1 MSDGRWL
8 HRDGDPDLL
17 RFTTAGSV
25 DDGKSTLIGRLL
37 HDANALYEDHVE
49 ALMKSAGGQG
59 HEFDLSLVTDGL
71 KAEREQGITIDVAYR
86 YFATN
91 KRRFIIADT
100 PGHEQYTRN
109 MATGAST
116 ADLAVILI
124 DAQLGVLTQSKRHGF
139 ISSLLG
145 VPRVVVAVNKM
156 DLVNYDRAV
165 YERIKDEYTEFATR
179 LGFSDLTLIPVSALK
194 GDNVVHKSANMPWFD
209 GVPLL
214 SYLENVYIGG
224 DRNLIDFRF
233 PVQRVVRPD
242 ADFRGYSGQVVS
254 GVVRPGD
261 EVLVLPSAQRSRITR
276 IVSYDGDLSYAF
288 PPQGVTLCIADDV
301 DISRGDMIVHAKNV
315 PQAERTVEA
324 MVVWM
329 HEQPLEVGKTF
340 TVKHT
345 SSVVKGSCAEIQYRV
360 DPNTLHREAS
370 PRLGLNEIGRVRFTF
385 FKPLFVDEY
394 RRNRQ
399 TGSFILVDPLTNVTV
414 GAAMVIARVRPE
426 QGVRRETT
434 GVVSRDISWHAGK
447 VSSADRGRV
456 LNQQP
461 ATVWLTGLSGSGK
474 SAIASELEQRLI
486 AAGHACFVLDGDNIR
501 HGLNRDLGFSPADR
515 KENIRRIAEVAKL
528 FNDAGLIVIT
538 AFISP
543 YREDRDAARQILGR
557 RFLEIYLSAS
567 LEVCEQRDAKGL
579 YAKARAGQIPEF
591 TGISAPYEPP
601 VTPELTL
608 DTGLSTLQQ
617 SVATLFEFVAGH
629 CRRQPNAPLTPE

>member
-1 MSDGRWL
+1 MTDHRWL
-8 HRDGDPDLL
+8 HHDGDPDLL

-37 HDANALYEDHVE
+37 HDAHALYEDHVE

-59 HEFDLSLVTDGL
+59 NTFDLSLVTDGL

-86 YFATN
+86 YFATA

-156 DLVNYDRAV
+156 DLVHYDRGV
-165 YERIKDEYTEFATR
+165 YEQIKDEYTEFATR
-179 LGFSDLTLIPVSALK
+179 LGFSDLMLIPVSALK
-194 GDNVVHKSANMPWFD
+194 GDNVVHKSPNMPWYD

-214 SYLENVYIGG
+214 TYLENVYVGG

-242 ADFRGYSGQVVS
+242 ADFRGYSGQIVS

-261 EVLVLPSAQRSRITR
+261 EILVLPSGKRSRVTR
-276 IVSYDGDLSYAF
+276 IATYDGDLTYAF
-288 PPQGVTLCIADDV
+288 PPLGVTLCIADDV

-315 PQAERTVEA
+315 PQAERTIEA

-329 HEQPLEVGKTF
+329 NDQPLEVGKTYM
-340 TVKHT
+340 VKHT
-345 SSVVKGSCAEIQYRV
+345 SNVVKGSCAEILYRV
-360 DPNTLHREAS
+360 DPNTLHRENS
-370 PRLGLNEIGRVRFTF
+370 QRLGLNEIGRVRFTF

-399 TGSFILVDPLTNVTV
+399 TGSFVLIDPLTNVTV

-426 QGVRRETT
+426 QAPRRVTAE
-434 GVVSRDISWHAGK
+434 VVSRDISWQRGK
-447 VSSADRGRV
+447 VTREERTR
-456 LNQQP
+456 LLQQQP

-486 AAGHACFVLDGDNIR
+486 EAGHACFVLDGDNIR
-501 HGLNRDLGFSPADR
+501 HGLNRDLGFSPSDR

-543 YREDRDAARQILGR
+543 YRDDRDAARKIIGSG
-557 RFLEIYLSAS
+557 FLEVYLSAS

-591 TGISAPYEPP
+591 TGVSAPYEPP
-601 VTPELTL
+601 VSPELTL
-608 DTGLSTLQQ
+608 DTGASPLEQ
-617 SVATLFEFVAGH
+617 SVSVLFDFVSAR
-629 CRRQPNAPLTPE
+629 CR